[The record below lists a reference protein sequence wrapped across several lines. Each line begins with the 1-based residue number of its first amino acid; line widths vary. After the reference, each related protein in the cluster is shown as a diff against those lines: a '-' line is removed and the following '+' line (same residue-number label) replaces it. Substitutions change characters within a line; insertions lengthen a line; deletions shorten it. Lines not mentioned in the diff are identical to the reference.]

1 MIVLFGAFF
10 FAELRGGNVPV
21 KIANLEEKKDEHR
34 EQFEEWLSIYA
45 KSD

>member
-1 MIVLFGAFF
+1 M
-10 FAELRGGNVPV
+10 PV
-21 KIANLEEKKDEHR
+21 KIANLEEKKDERR

>member
-1 MIVLFGAFF
+1 M
-10 FAELRGGNVPV
+10 PV
-21 KIANLEEKKDEHR
+21 KIENLEEKKNEHR